1 MDSSTDD
8 VIETFDNTYDIE
20 VDDDQ
25 IKDVDTDQVF
35 DDVIE
40 TFDDTY
46 GIGADDDQI
55 KDVDTDQ
62 DFDENL
68 NYESVLATI
77 IEESPIDDD
86 DDDDDDEDNKN
97 DELIEWAQN
106 IKRNHQHRIRDG
118 DIYFWLQ

>member
-1 MDSSTDD
+1 MDSST
-8 VIETFDNTYDIE
+8 
-20 VDDDQ
+20 
-25 IKDVDTDQVF
+25 

-68 NYESVLATI
+68 NYESVPATI

-86 DDDDDDEDNKN
+86 DDDDDDD
-97 DELIEWAQN
+97 DEEKDSVDSGVAELDTPDVEQKPSISFLSN
-106 IKRNHQHRIRDG
+106 SPVRIL
-118 DIYFWLQ
+118 F